1 MQLIFERIVP
11 YHSRSCIE
19 CSLSAFR
26 KLKTPLAETTA
37 QSRFSRRRFCLR
49 VLSIKKKKKK
59 HSWTTYVVVYFTA
72 TRDPLE
78 VSQFRNSMR
87 ETRVPKEPRCS
98 KISRFIDFECI
109 SFFLSF
115 FDFPPVRKEKGNIIR
130 LISMNLINV
139 IVTYLYLFEFLSINL
154 L

>member
-11 YHSRSCIE
+11 YHSRGCIE

-59 HSWTTYVVVYFTA
+59 NI
-72 TRDPLE
+72 LG
-78 VSQFRNSMR
+78 
-87 ETRVPKEPRCS
+87 PRMS
-98 KISRFIDFECI
+98 SYISRLLETPSKSLNFEIQCVRQECRKSHVARKFRDLLI
-109 SFFLSF
+109 SSVFLSF
-115 FDFPPVRKEKGNIIR
+115 SPFLIFLLLEKKR
-130 LISMNLINV
+130 EIS
-139 IVTYLYLFEFLSINL
+139 
-154 L
+154 

>member
-1 MQLIFERIVP
+1 M
-11 YHSRSCIE
+11 
-19 CSLSAFR
+19 CSLSSNESFLTIAVVASSARWVPLENSKPLSPRRPHKAAFHDV
-26 KLKTPLAETTA
+26 AFA
-37 QSRFSRRRFCLR
+37 FGFSQW
-49 VLSIKKKKKK
+49 KKKK

-115 FDFPPVRKEKGNIIR
+115 FDFPPVRKEKGNIMR

>member
-11 YHSRSCIE
+11 CHSRGGCVE

-59 HSWTTYVVVYFTA
+59 TFLDHVCRRVFHGYSRPPRSLSISKFNAWDKSAERATLLENFAIYWLRVYFS
-72 TRDPLE
+72 L
-78 VSQFRNSMR
+78 SLSLFF
-87 ETRVPKEPRCS
+87 
-98 KISRFIDFECI
+98 FILFA
-109 SFFLSF
+109 
-115 FDFPPVRKEKGNIIR
+115 PVGGKKKAKIIR

-139 IVTYLYLFEFLSINL
+139 TIVIIFI
-154 L
+154 

>member
-11 YHSRSCIE
+11 YHSRGCIE

-49 VLSIKKKKKK
+49 VLSIKKKKKNILGPRM
-59 HSWTTYVVVYFTA
+59 SSYIS
-72 TRDPLE
+72 RLLE
-78 VSQFRNSMR
+78 TPSKSLNFEIQCVR
-87 ETRVPKEPRCS
+87 RVPKEPRCS

-115 FDFPPVRKEKGNIIR
+115 FDFPPVRKEKGNIMR